1 MKRHI
6 TLARSITLEH
16 PEDPAMTFARRLL
29 LVLFVLVSCVGC
41 DQATKSIATSRLPL
55 AQTRSY
61 LGDTVRLQ
69 LMHNEGAF
77 LSVGASLP
85 KAWRQ
90 GLLRLGV
97 ACMLAGLLAAA
108 LFFAPPRH
116 APVVAL
122 SLMFAGG
129 ASNLIDRFVNDGY
142 VVDFLNL
149 GIGPLRTGIFNVA
162 DMALMLGVF
171 MLLLGSVRHR
181 QVPDARHR
189 SAE

>member
-1 MKRHI
+1 
-6 TLARSITLEH
+6 
-16 PEDPAMTFARRLL
+16 MTFARRLL

-41 DQATKSIATSRLPL
+41 DQATKSIAASRLPL

-77 LSVGASLP
+77 LSMGASMP

-97 ACMLAGLLAAA
+97 AGMLIGLLAAA
-108 LFFAPPRH
+108 LFFAPPRRV
-116 APVVAL
+116 PVLAL
-122 SLMFAGG
+122 SLMLAGG
-129 ASNLIDRFVNDGY
+129 AGNLIDRVANDGY

-149 GIGPLRTGIFNVA
+149 GIGSLRTGIFNVA
-162 DMALMLGVF
+162 DVALMAGVF
-171 MLLLGSVRHR
+171 MLLLDSLRHR
-181 QVPDARHR
+181 TARDAQAR
-189 SAE
+189 SSGGPTPPSW